1 MSKYE
6 IEVKEDKMIP
16 NFWLIMLC
24 AIIAIGAGALAA
36 IFNGK
41 KKK

>member
-1 MSKYE
+1 M
-6 IEVKEDKMIP
+6 VRFQLGWDKMIP

-24 AIIAIGAGALAA
+24 AMIAIGAGVLVA
-36 IFNGK
+36 IFNDK

>member
-1 MSKYE
+1 
-6 IEVKEDKMIP
+6 MIP

-24 AIIAIGAGALAA
+24 SLIAIGAGVLVA
-36 IFNGK
+36 IFNDK

>member
-1 MSKYE
+1 
-6 IEVKEDKMIP
+6 MIP
-16 NFWLIMLC
+16 NFGLIMLC
-24 AIIAIGAGALAA
+24 VIIAIGAGVLVA